1 MDACLACD
9 LISGRI
15 ALPGGTIARESGWVV
30 EHCVGPLGIGT
41 LIVKPERHVVH
52 VADLTEA
59 EAAAMG
65 SLLHRASSVVTELS
79 RPDQVYV
86 SLWSHARRRPG
97 HIHYVVQP
105 IDEQTMTRHDA
116 HGPELQAA
124 MFESDDP
131 LDPER
136 IEEYASRARDAWL
149 R

>member
-15 ALPGGTIARESGWVV
+15 PLPGGTIARESGWVV

-65 SLLHRASSVVTELS
+65 PLLHRLRV
-79 RPDQVYV
+79 
-86 SLWSHARRRPG
+86 WSP
-97 HIHYVVQP
+97 
-105 IDEQTMTRHDA
+105 
-116 HGPELQAA
+116 
-124 MFESDDP
+124 S
-131 LDPER
+131 
-136 IEEYASRARDAWL
+136 
-149 R
+149 